1 MVRRIRLPSSRFAF
15 LSGVAFAVLA
25 LAIMTAGLL
34 SPRRAVYSGDSGPLR
49 GATSRTWNS
58 IAVPVGQVRTWAMVV
73 LDNPKGR
80 NAVIDR
86 FETRPPLAGG
96 GIDLLGSYVAN
107 DPDRKNQGQGPLE
120 GRGSEGLGR
129 LVPVANA
136 TVPRGDR
143 GAALVLE
150 VAISRPGLFW
160 IEGVDVDFHI
170 GKRKY
175 TVRNDTGLV
184 LCGPQPAFAACPK
197 FEERPSEGCAALGYV
212 PFGGNGCVPR
222 S

>member
-1 MVRRIRLPSSRFAF
+1 VRPIRLPSSRFAF

-58 IAVPVGQVRTWAMVV
+58 LAIPVGQVRTWAMVI

-86 FETRPPLAGG
+86 FETRPPLRGG
-96 GIDLLGSYVAN
+96 GMDLLGSYVAN
-107 DPDRKNQGQGPLE
+107 DPGRTNFGQGPLE
-120 GRGSEGLGR
+120 GRASESLGR
-129 LVPVANA
+129 LVPVEGA
-136 TVPRGDR
+136 TVPQNDR
-143 GAALVLE
+143 GAALVFE
-150 VAISRPGLFW
+150 VTINRPGLFW

-175 TVRNDTGLV
+175 TVKNDTGLV
-184 LCGPQPAFAACPK
+184 LCGPHPALAACPK
-197 FEERPSEGCAALGYV
+197 FEDRPRQGCASLGYV
-212 PFGGNGCVPR
+212 PFGKNGCVPP